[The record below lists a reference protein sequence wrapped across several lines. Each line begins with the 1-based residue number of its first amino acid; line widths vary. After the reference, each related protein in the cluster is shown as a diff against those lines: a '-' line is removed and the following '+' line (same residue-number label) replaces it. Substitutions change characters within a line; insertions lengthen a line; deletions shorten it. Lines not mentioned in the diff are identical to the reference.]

1 MLGTTA
7 LRPDVPLQP
16 AAFIAGRQLA
26 FFRPGLYLRHLLG
39 SGTALKSWF
48 FAAIKLTSPQF
59 PVSPELEGA
68 VNEAYQALEAGLV
81 GQMRDQLPR
90 VVSKLLTSGAAL
102 DLKRWVAA
110 VDLTADRAGFV
121 LSHDLET
128 ATQVVKASDETSSAV
143 SPDERFKELALFAVS
158 PQYFEI
164 RQRLLI
170 SVDS

>member
-1 MLGTTA
+1 
-7 LRPDVPLQP
+7 
-16 AAFIAGRQLA
+16 
-26 FFRPGLYLRHLLG
+26 
-39 SGTALKSWF
+39 
-48 FAAIKLTSPQF
+48 
-59 PVSPELEGA
+59 
-68 VNEAYQALEAGLV
+68 LEAGLV
-81 GQMRDQLPR
+81 GQTRDQLTR

-102 DLKRWVAA
+102 DLKRWVAG

-128 ATQVVKASDETSSAV
+128 ATQVVKASDESSSAV
-143 SPDERFKELALFAVS
+143 PADERFKELALFAVS

>member
-1 MLGTTA
+1 
-7 LRPDVPLQP
+7 
-16 AAFIAGRQLA
+16 
-26 FFRPGLYLRHLLG
+26 LLG

-68 VNEAYQALEAGLV
+68 VNEAYLALEAGLV
-81 GQMRDQLPR
+81 GQMRDQLTR

-102 DLKRWVAA
+102 DLKRWVAG
-110 VDLTADRAGFV
+110 VDMTADRAGFV
-121 LSHDLET
+121 LAHDLET
-128 ATQVVKASDETSSAV
+128 ATLVVKASDESASAV